1 VIQQVPESSARAD
14 NTYSSQLRAIDV
26 DGNALTYSIE
36 NAPGWLVLD
45 AGSGLLSGFPSKTDY
60 GKHDDIVITVSD
72 GQASTRLSF
81 SLEVLP
87 PPLGRDNFTP
97 LGGVTPTD
105 EGYQAT
111 GTLVMT
117 VDGKEQRFENSNLL
131 LSFDEEGNLLDM
143 AGETIVPPEVSDTLS
158 LDAGLTAIVGTL
170 SGREINANPDFD
182 ITLKEDIRYIVY
194 YFAAGLDVGISTGQQ
209 RDGTAP
215 ETLTLSTPLG
225 GEILLILDPY
235 DPMYYY
241 FADVPLIGN
250 AGKGVSVSG
259 FIPFV
264 PDLDYAELGSFDGH
278 LLDKAEMGIGIK
290 IFDFFTLS
298 GERVIDLPIPGTI
311 DYDDLFASPVDFNMG
326 FNGAAA
332 FSFSILGIGLFD
344 FDIASSSATLEVSAQ
359 RQQMAMQTV
368 IAPDVSW
375 QPSWFTILPTTE
387 IVGNWS
393 IDGSGA
399 FSAELTGDYESTMP
413 AAAMSGRMRLDNNGA
428 SFGALIP
435 DAKMPLEVSA
445 TFGNQETTFFVD
457 AEADISGSVAAEV
470 NQAFDEIVADKLQAF
485 NELKAATE
493 NYEFEVSLRGFR
505 QAIPGI
511 ADAVVSVL
519 NGLPDSVASTVR
531 SKVHDEIKSRQR
543 CIGIGSACVNVPSNS
558 AINDYAD
565 DARDTA
571 RSRTAS
577 AIVPYR
583 SAMQELKRRALEAD
597 DDQLRDAL
605 ERALRAVYSRR
616 TYSNT
621 ITVTINL
628 PSPIPDY
635 THTERVSR
643 NILTP
648 GQAAQVLTA
657 ANNVQ
662 FIQATSDIKISA
674 EEIFDQ
680 IPVED
685 AINTARQE
693 VNDGLKQIPRF
704 DGAGMTVSGGSYSAF
719 ILLDGVEYGIDD
731 VNILDPA
738 DLLAGI
744 TKKVAT
750 VLSGGR

>member
-1 VIQQVPESSARAD
+1 MKISNLFILLSFILISACGGSSGGSSSNTPPVIQQVPESSARAD

-97 LGGVTPTD
+97 LGGIVPTG

-290 IFDFFTLS
+290 IFDFFTL
-298 GERVIDLPIPGTI
+298 
-311 DYDDLFASPVDFNMG
+311 
-326 FNGAAA
+326 
-332 FSFSILGIGLFD
+332 
-344 FDIASSSATLEVSAQ
+344 
-359 RQQMAMQTV
+359 
-368 IAPDVSW
+368 
-375 QPSWFTILPTTE
+375 
-387 IVGNWS
+387 
-393 IDGSGA
+393 
-399 FSAELTGDYESTMP
+399 
-413 AAAMSGRMRLDNNGA
+413 
-428 SFGALIP
+428 
-435 DAKMPLEVSA
+435 
-445 TFGNQETTFFVD
+445 
-457 AEADISGSVAAEV
+457 
-470 NQAFDEIVADKLQAF
+470 
-485 NELKAATE
+485 
-493 NYEFEVSLRGFR
+493 
-505 QAIPGI
+505 
-511 ADAVVSVL
+511 
-519 NGLPDSVASTVR
+519 
-531 SKVHDEIKSRQR
+531 
-543 CIGIGSACVNVPSNS
+543 
-558 AINDYAD
+558 
-565 DARDTA
+565 
-571 RSRTAS
+571 
-577 AIVPYR
+577 
-583 SAMQELKRRALEAD
+583 
-597 DDQLRDAL
+597 
-605 ERALRAVYSRR
+605 
-616 TYSNT
+616 
-621 ITVTINL
+621 
-628 PSPIPDY
+628 
-635 THTERVSR
+635 
-643 NILTP
+643 
-648 GQAAQVLTA
+648 
-657 ANNVQ
+657 
-662 FIQATSDIKISA
+662 
-674 EEIFDQ
+674 
-680 IPVED
+680 
-685 AINTARQE
+685 
-693 VNDGLKQIPRF
+693 
-704 DGAGMTVSGGSYSAF
+704 
-719 ILLDGVEYGIDD
+719 
-731 VNILDPA
+731 
-738 DLLAGI
+738 
-744 TKKVAT
+744 
-750 VLSGGR
+750 